1 MYTFLVLDFDGTYDN
16 EPEDSYEVE
25 PLVYQILERQQ
36 VRAEELARKA
46 SEAFNDTEGEDWDTP
61 IGDLFER
68 YMAEENLYCRLI
80 GELYVTFGERQTN
93 YLPDYIPRVI
103 V

>member
-1 MYTFLVLDFDGTYDN
+1 MYTLLVLDFDGTYDM
-16 EPEDSYEVE
+16 EPDDSYEVE
-25 PLVYQILERQQ
+25 PLVYLIK
-36 VRAEELARKA
+36 EEDQLRSEQLARKA
-46 SEAFNDTEGEDWDTP
+46 SETFNDIESNDRDTP

-68 YMAEENLYCRLI
+68 YMEKENIFFQLI
-80 GELYVTFGERQTN
+80 GELKIPFGERQID

>member
-25 PLVYQILERQQ
+25 PLVYQIRVDQQ
-36 VRAEELARKA
+36 IRAEQLARKA
-46 SEAFNDTEGEDWDTP
+46 SEAFNDTEGEDWDSP

-68 YMAEENLYCRLI
+68 YMTEENLYCRLI
-80 GELYVTFGERQTN
+80 GELHVTFGERKQV